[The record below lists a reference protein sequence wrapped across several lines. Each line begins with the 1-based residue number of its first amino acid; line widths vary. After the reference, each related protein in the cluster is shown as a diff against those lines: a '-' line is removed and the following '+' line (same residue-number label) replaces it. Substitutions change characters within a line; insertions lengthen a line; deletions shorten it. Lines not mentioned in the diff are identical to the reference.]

1 MDNKICIDKRIWYL
15 ILFVVPL
22 FFVILSFSLFVNS
35 QRIYQNSIA
44 SEYSTP
50 QIKVKQTS
58 LNPSPITVKTL
69 AICLKAIENK
79 TAQAIDLYLIPS
91 SSPYREQ
98 PMKIYANSS
107 YMALISPPISLNTK
121 LPFYS
126 LKRELFSKEEAY
138 IFFAIQGQGETNTQ
152 KKETLKNC
160 EKLFLD

>member
-35 QRIYQNSIA
+35 QRIYQNSKA

-91 SSPYREQ
+91 WRLS
-98 PMKIYANSS
+98 
-107 YMALISPPISLNTK
+107 LPPSH
-121 LPFYS
+121 
-126 LKRELFSKEEAY
+126 
-138 IFFAIQGQGETNTQ
+138 
-152 KKETLKNC
+152 
-160 EKLFLD
+160 